1 VTLWTVARQASLSVG
16 FSRQECWSELPFP
29 SPGDLPN
36 PGIEPRSPALQAD
49 SLPSELQE
57 RSPHSRLPHSPGLR
71 QTLTTACQPVQREA
85 GPADRAAV
93 SSSPVTTWVEGREG
107 WHPAPEACLLPF
119 PTFPLK
125 SGTLHS
131 YLKAAFEEKS
141 IKYKLKFCAHSI
153 QLFAHLA
160 NTPRL
165 PGRYEWCRIR
175 MQ

>member
-1 VTLWTVARQASLSVG
+1 MCQGQLGDSHRRVRRKELGGSRAGFLEAEAPGAGREQAG
-16 FSRQECWSELPFP
+16 PQP
-29 SPGDLPN
+29 
-36 PGIEPRSPALQAD
+36 
-49 SLPSELQE
+49 
-57 RSPHSRLPHSPGLR
+57 PHSRLPHSPGLR
-71 QTLTTACQPVQREA
+71 QTLTTACQPAQREA

-93 SSSPVTTWVEGREG
+93 SSSPDTAWVEGREG
-107 WHPAPEACLLPF
+107 WHPAPEASLLPF

-131 YLKAAFEEKS
+131 YLKAAFEEKL

>member
-1 VTLWTVARQASLSVG
+1 MNCCQPAGMSGTAGWFPQESTQEGAGGSRAGFLEAEAPRAGREQAG
-16 FSRQECWSELPFP
+16 PKP
-29 SPGDLPN
+29 
-36 PGIEPRSPALQAD
+36 
-49 SLPSELQE
+49 
-57 RSPHSRLPHSPGLR
+57 PHSRLPHSPGLR

-93 SSSPVTTWVEGREG
+93 NSSPVTAWVEGREG